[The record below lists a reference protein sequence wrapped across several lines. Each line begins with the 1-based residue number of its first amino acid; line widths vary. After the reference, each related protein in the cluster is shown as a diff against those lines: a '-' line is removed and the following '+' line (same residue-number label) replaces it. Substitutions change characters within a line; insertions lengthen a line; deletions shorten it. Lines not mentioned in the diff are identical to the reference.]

1 MKNTLIIATFSL
13 LTMTFSS
20 FAQEA
25 KPKQKD
31 KKVAEKETKLEDPV
45 CHMKVKKGGKITTKH
60 KDVEYGFCSESCKES
75 FVKNPEKYIKK

>member
-1 MKNTLIIATFSL
+1 MKNILIIIAFTLLTTFSL
-13 LTMTFSS
+13 I
-20 FAQEA
+20 AQEA

-31 KKVAEKETKLEDPV
+31 KKVSQKETKLEDPV
-45 CHMKVKKGGKITTKH
+45 CHMKVKKGGKITAKH

>member
-1 MKNTLIIATFSL
+1 MKNILTTTIALFFTISL
-13 LTMTFSS
+13 SVI
-20 FAQEA
+20 AQEA

-45 CHMKVKKGGKITTKH
+45 CHMKVKKGGKITAKH
-60 KDVEYGFCSESCKES
+60 NDVEYGFCSESCKES

>member
-1 MKNTLIIATFSL
+1 MKNTLIVIVFLTAFSIN
-13 LTMTFSS
+13 
-20 FAQEA
+20 AQEA
-25 KPKQKD
+25 KPNQKE

-45 CHMKVKKGGKITTKH
+45 CHMKVKKGGKITAKH

>member
-1 MKNTLIIATFSL
+1 MKNL
-13 LTMTFSS
+13 LTTTIALFFTILSS
-20 FAQEA
+20 AIAQES

-45 CHMKVKKGGKITTKH
+45 CHMKVKKGGKITAKH
-60 KDVEYGFCSESCKES
+60 KDVEYDFCSESCKES

>member
-1 MKNTLIIATFSL
+1 MKNVIVISVFTLLVSSKII
-13 LTMTFSS
+13 
-20 FAQEA
+20 AQEA

-45 CHMKVKKGGKITTKH
+45 CHMKVKKGGKITAKH